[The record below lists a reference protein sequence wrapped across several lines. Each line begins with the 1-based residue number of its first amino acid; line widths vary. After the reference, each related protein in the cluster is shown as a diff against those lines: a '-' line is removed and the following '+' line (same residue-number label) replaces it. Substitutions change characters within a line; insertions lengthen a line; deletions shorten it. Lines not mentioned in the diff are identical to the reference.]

1 MNCIVKDVICMSD
14 HVVSDIQTRAEV
26 ERLIVC
32 LIQHGRECCIY
43 LVKRKD
49 LNSSVLKAQFSR
61 LNEGF

>member
-1 MNCIVKDVICMSD
+1 MSD

-26 ERLIVC
+26 EMLIVC